1 LISSSK
7 QYVDDLV
14 GGLTFQNQSISTFCE
29 IRFGLGVCDGGF
41 RVERPDF
48 RIQGLGLTVQGSG
61 FRVQGS
67 GFRVQ
72 GSGFRVL
79 GSGVKAQGSGFRVPG
94 MGMSGNTT
102 P

>member
-1 LISSSK
+1 MIISIK
-7 QYVDDLV
+7 LYVDDLV

-72 GSGFRVL
+72 GSGFRV
-79 GSGVKAQGSGFRVPG
+79 QGSGFRGQGSVFRI
-94 MGMSGNTT
+94 
-102 P
+102 